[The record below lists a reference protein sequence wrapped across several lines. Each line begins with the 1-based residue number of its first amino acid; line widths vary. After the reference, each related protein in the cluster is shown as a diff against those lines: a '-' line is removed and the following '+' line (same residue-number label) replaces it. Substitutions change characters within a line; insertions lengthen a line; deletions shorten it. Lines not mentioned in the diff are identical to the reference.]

1 MVSHELC
8 DVVLVNCAAPSGTAP
23 VASRRVQLT
32 ELKHRCGVSFSV
44 YSAFDF
50 PGTMPEM
57 KKTQAC
63 RHQRVEFARWA
74 DVAIIGSF
82 LSGLRHHYLST
93 IAGTSLVSTVWLVGV
108 ARFYLLLGLAVRGW
122 YKWCTRSV
130 WPNPERCQ
138 WTAVLS
144 AGCHKL
150 WL

>member
-1 MVSHELC
+1 
-8 DVVLVNCAAPSGTAP
+8 
-23 VASRRVQLT
+23 
-32 ELKHRCGVSFSV
+32 
-44 YSAFDF
+44 
-50 PGTMPEM
+50 M

-122 YKWCTRSV
+122 YKSCTRSV

-150 WL
+150 WLNLRLLWDPPPKSGERCRDHKTADTIYGTPTLGDVATIRRLHFEVLYISPQ